1 MSTTIETSR
10 FFSMF
15 NLRVSANKPILGFC
29 DSSYLALFEREP
41 NVVKAKSSSPSS
53 KNSGF
58 FSVSIETKTKLPGG
72 KVMKN
77 AKSKSWKANKISVDT
92 TARTDL
98 FDLICSNSKSPEKCQ
113 LYVDRLQLAAT
124 NMDSK
129 K

>member
-1 MSTTIETSR
+1 
-10 FFSMF
+10 
-15 NLRVSANKPILGFC
+15 
-29 DSSYLALFEREP
+29 
-41 NVVKAKSSSPSS
+41 
-53 KNSGF
+53 
-58 FSVSIETKTKLPGG
+58 
-72 KVMKN
+72 MKN
-77 AKSKSWKANKISVDT
+77 AKSKSSKANKISVDT